1 MTPNDR
7 LMTEL
12 PPILVDLADERMPDY
27 IHDLLG
33 RSAASS
39 QRPAWT
45 FPGRWIPMAELVAE
59 RSFVPRAPWRALAVA
74 ALLALLVAGAVWFA
88 GSRHH
93 VPTPFGPARNGL
105 IVYAQGG
112 DLYTGDP
119 ATGQSR
125 LLLGGPERDTS
136 PLVSPDGEKVAF
148 LRGVAK
154 TFDLMVLGVAG
165 GTPVRVSGTTLSD
178 GITYQWAPDSR
189 SLLLPYTNGDVIRAD
204 AGGAP
209 PVVIAHGTDVD
220 LHAFRPPDGAEF
232 LFQYHGTPQG
242 LFAMHPDGTGV
253 RTIFPAIGDDI
264 NGARWSPDGSRIL
277 FARKL
282 ADGEQR
288 LFIAAADGSGAT
300 PVTSDPRAWVETDF
314 VWSPD
319 GTRVAFDRW
328 LQDPATGKWNIQ
340 PVAIVTVASHE
351 LRAVGSVPVS
361 EGSLFEWSPDG
372 QSLLALPGTHA
383 TYGSEP
389 TDHPVVV
396 DAETGAEQP
405 LGWSVETGASW
416 QRTAP

>member
-7 LMTEL
+7 LSTEL

-59 RSFVPRAPWRALAVA
+59 RRFVPRLPLRALAVA

-88 GSRHH
+88 GSRHR
-93 VPTPFGPARNGL
+93 VPAPFGPAGNGL
-105 IVYAQGG
+105 IVSAQGG
-112 DLYTGDP
+112 DLFTGDP
-119 ATGQSR
+119 VTGRSQ

-136 PLVSPDGEKVAF
+136 PLVSPDGERVAF
-148 LRGVAK
+148 LRGDAR
-154 TFDLMVLGVAG
+154 TFDLMVLRVEG
-165 GTPVRVSGTTLSD
+165 GTPARASGTTVSD
-178 GITYQWAPDSR
+178 GITYEWAPDSR
-189 SLLLPYTNGDVIRAD
+189 SLLLPYANGDLIRAD

-209 PVVIAHGTDVD
+209 PVIVAHGVDVD
-220 LHAFRPPDGAEF
+220 LHAFRPPDGGEL
-232 LFQYHGTPQG
+232 LFQYHNSVVG
-242 LFAMHPDGTGV
+242 LFAMHPDGSGV
-253 RTIFPAIGDDI
+253 RTILPAVGDEI
-264 NGARWSPDGSRIL
+264 NGARWSPDGSRIV
-277 FARKL
+277 FARKSS
-282 ADGEQR
+282 DGTQR
-288 LFIAAADGSGAT
+288 LFVAAADGTGA
-300 PVTSDPRAWVETDF
+300 VALTSDPRAWVETDF

-328 LQDPATGKWNIQ
+328 LRDPATGNWNIQ

-372 QSLLALPGTHA
+372 QSLLALPGPHA
-383 TYGSEP
+383 TYG
-389 TDHPVVV
+389 
-396 DAETGAEQP
+396 GAR
-405 LGWSVETGASW
+405 V
-416 QRTAP
+416 